1 MAAHFFLFNNNL
13 LARKLGQVYHFE
25 RSPFVQPSRQSMT
38 DPVSVPVSDTRK
50 PAILIVDDAP
60 DNLGVLRTMMLRQGY
75 QTFVATSGERALD
88 IALRVKPDLVL
99 LDIVMPGIGGLE
111 ACRCLKANQA
121 TAHIPVIFMSARS
134 ETADIVA
141 GFDIGAADYI
151 PKPLRMEEVCAR
163 VRAQL
168 RMRTTSDTQSVQ
180 ADRLRMIVNS
190 MDQGLLIVE
199 ASGRIQYANP
209 ACDRYLGYRPEE
221 LVGRRLS
228 ELLQDADPPAV
239 DGAGGAIVH
248 GTREVQ
254 IRHRDGSLR
263 AMDLTMTPM
272 HADDDL
278 FVALLHDITHHKQS
292 EDALQRAAMLDP
304 LTKIANRRH
313 FDAFLEKEWQ
323 RASRN
328 AQPLSLVVLDVDHFK
343 VYNDTHGHAA
353 GDACLQKVAQA
364 LQDHAARPTD
374 LAARYG
380 GEEFVLLFSETPL
393 DAATRLAEMIRTAV
407 RALEVPNPRS
417 PSGPWITVS
426 VGVATIVPTQLD
438 EIENLFVCADRAM
451 YAAKAGGRNRVEAT
465 VVGTAWDVV
474 KDAAVM

>member
-1 MAAHFFLFNNNL
+1 
-13 LARKLGQVYHFE
+13 
-25 RSPFVQPSRQSMT
+25 MT
-38 DPVSVPVSDTRK
+38 DPVSVPLSDTRK

-111 ACRCLKANQA
+111 ACRCLKASPA

-168 RMRTTSDTQSVQ
+168 RMRSTSETQSAQ

-221 LVGRRLS
+221 LVGRLLA
-228 ELLQDADPPAV
+228 ELLEDAEPQD
-239 DGAGGAIVH
+239 AGGAIAQ
-248 GTREVQ
+248 GMREVR

-272 HADDDL
+272 HADDGL
-278 FVALLHDITHHKQS
+278 FVALLHDITHHKQF

-304 LTKIANRRH
+304 LTQIANRRH

-323 RASRN
+323 RAIRN

-343 VYNDTHGHAA
+343 LYNDSLGHAA

-380 GEEFVLLFSETPL
+380 GEEFVLLFGETPL

-407 RALEVPNPRS
+407 QALALPNPRS

>member
-1 MAAHFFLFNNNL
+1 MSYPA
-13 LARKLGQVYHFE
+13 
-25 RSPFVQPSRQSMT
+25 
-38 DPVSVPVSDTRK
+38 SVPVSDTRK

-60 DNLGVLRTMMLRQGY
+60 DNLGALRTTMLRQGY

-99 LDIVMPGIGGLE
+99 LDVVMPGMDGLE
-111 ACRCLKANQA
+111 ACRRLKAHPV
-121 TAHIPVIFMSARS
+121 TARIPVIFVSARS
-134 ETADIVA
+134 ETEDIVA

-168 RMRTTSDTQSVQ
+168 RMRSTSETQTAQ
-180 ADRLRMIVNS
+180 ADRLRLIVNS

-199 ASGRIQYANP
+199 DGGRIQYANP
-209 ACDRYLGYRPEE
+209 ACDRYLGYKPEE
-221 LVGRRLS
+221 LVGC
-228 ELLQDADPPAV
+228 LLGDVLARD
-239 DGAGGAIVH
+239 DGAAGNTIH
-248 GTREVQ
+248 RQGTREVR

-272 HADDDL
+272 HADGNL

-304 LTKIANRRH
+304 LTKIANRRQ
-313 FDAFLEKEWQ
+313 FDAFLDKEWQ
-323 RASRN
+323 RAIRN

-343 VYNDTHGHAA
+343 LYNDTLGHAV
-353 GDACLQKVAQA
+353 GDACLQKVAQT
-364 LQDHAARPTD
+364 LHDHAPRPTD

-380 GEEFVLLFSETPL
+380 GEEFVLLFAETPL
-393 DAATRLAEMIRTAV
+393 DAATRLAEMIRSAV
-407 RALEVPNPRS
+407 EALQLPNPRS
-417 PSGPWITVS
+417 PVSPWLTVS
-426 VGVATIVPTQLD
+426 VGVATVVPSQLD

-465 VVGTAWDVV
+465 LVGAAWEMV
-474 KDAAVM
+474 KGAAVI

>member
-1 MAAHFFLFNNNL
+1 
-13 LARKLGQVYHFE
+13 
-25 RSPFVQPSRQSMT
+25 MT
-38 DPVSVPVSDTRK
+38 NTVSVSLSDTHK

-60 DNLGVLRTMMLRQGY
+60 DSLGALRTIMLRQGY

-99 LDIVMPGIGGLE
+99 LDIVMPGMDGLE
-111 ACRCLKANQA
+111 ACRRLKAHPA
-121 TAHIPVIFMSARS
+121 TARIPVIFISARD

-168 RMRTTSDTQSVQ
+168 RMRTTSETQTAQ

-199 ASGRIQYANP
+199 TSGRIQYANP
-209 ACDRYLGYRPEE
+209 ACDRYLGCKPED
-221 LVGRRLS
+221 LVGRRLAD
-228 ELLQDADPPAV
+228 LLEQTDVQANEAADT
-239 DGAGGAIVH
+239 AIGQ
-248 GTREVQ
+248 GTREVN
-254 IRHRDGSLR
+254 IRHHDGSLR
-263 AMDLTMTPM
+263 AMDLTVTPLTLPPLS
-272 HADDDL
+272 ADEGL
-278 FVALLHDITHHKQS
+278 FVAMLHDISHHKQF

-304 LTKIANRRH
+304 LTKIANRRQ

-323 RASRN
+323 RAIRN

-343 VYNDTHGHAA
+343 LYNDTLGHAA
-353 GDACLQKVAQA
+353 GDTCLQQVAQA
-364 LQDHAARPTD
+364 LQGHAARPTD

-380 GEEFVLLFSETPL
+380 GEEFVLLFGETPL
-393 DAATRLAEMIRTAV
+393 DAATRLAEMIRSAV
-407 RALEVPNPRS
+407 EALQLPNPRS
-417 PSGPWITVS
+417 PSSPWLTVS

-465 VVGTAWDVV
+465 IVGAAWEVV
-474 KDAAVM
+474 KDAAAIDLS